1 MARVKLPF
9 FSESASGTLIN
20 NRTSPPRGRKR
31 PAFDPRRGPKRA
43 RNNHT
48 GRMVGVLV
56 FHENGLVTA
65 IR

>member
-1 MARVKLPF
+1 MARVKFPF

-31 PAFDPRRGPKRA
+31 RAFSRHRGPKRA
-43 RNNHT
+43 RNIHT
-48 GRMVGVLV
+48 GRMAGAIV
-56 FHENGLVTA
+56 FHKNGLVTA

>member
-1 MARVKLPF
+1 MARVKFPF

-31 PAFDPRRGPKRA
+31 PAFNPRRDPKWA
-43 RNNHT
+43 RYIHT
-48 GRMVGVLV
+48 GRMSGAIV
-56 FHENGLVTA
+56 FHKNGLVTA